1 MCMRDR
7 RYRWMLVATAGIVL
21 GLWVLSVLT
30 EPVPP
35 KVVPVVQA
43 AQEDIYN
50 SISVKGTVRAAR
62 ESQEFVY
69 APARV
74 EACYVSLGDTVTA
87 GQALLRVSYP
97 QAVDEAGQAAEAF
110 LEQSANAAP
119 GQAEE
124 SGPIVRASMDGTV
137 AQLPE
142 VGDLLLPGV
151 TAVRLGDF
159 SRLTVEA
166 KVPELYAADLAVGQ
180 RANITPVSQT
190 GQTFSASLT
199 EIAPY
204 AVQTFSLT
212 GGTQSAV
219 VRCSLDISDADTG
232 LMPGTTVDV
241 KLFTDTVRDAVT
253 VPYAAVRQEDTQPYV
268 FVCQTDGTVRRQEI
282 QTGYQL
288 SQGMQVTSG
297 LEAGDLVV
305 ADGTIELSDGEK
317 VRWDAGG

>member
-1 MCMRDR
+1 M
-7 RYRWMLVATAGIVL
+7 
-21 GLWVLSVLT
+21 
-30 EPVPP
+30 
-35 KVVPVVQA
+35 
-43 AQEDIYN
+43 
-50 SISVKGTVRAAR
+50 
-62 ESQEFVY
+62 
-69 APARV
+69 
-74 EACYVSLGDTVTA
+74 
-87 GQALLRVSYP
+87 
-97 QAVDEAGQAAEAF
+97 
-110 LEQSANAAP
+110 
-119 GQAEE
+119 
-124 SGPIVRASMDGTV
+124 RASMDGTV

-190 GQTFSASLT
+190 GRTFSASLT

-204 AVQTFSLT
+204 AVQTFSPDRRHAV
-212 GGTQSAV
+212 GGRAV
-219 VRCSLDISDADTG
+219 QPRYQRRRHRPDAGHD
-232 LMPGTTVDV
+232 VDV
-241 KLFTDTVRDAVT
+241 KLFTDTVRT
-253 VPYAAVRQEDTQPYV
+253 LSLCPMPLWRQEDTQPYV

-305 ADGTIELSDGEK
+305 ADGNIELSDGEK